1 MPVLDEDNRLVGLVS
16 RSDLVKPLV
25 RPDSE
30 IDADIR
36 GLLAYLNPGGVM
48 TVQVRAGEV
57 TIAGSDGPTPPLFD
71 HLIRAIPGVISLSHL
86 PVDTDPAGEISESQ
100 TKGGGSP

>member
-1 MPVLDEDNRLVGLVS
+1 MPVLDEDNRLAGLVS

-57 TIAGSDGPTPPLFD
+57 TIAGSDGPTAPLFD

-100 TKGGGSP
+100 TKGGGSS

>member
-1 MPVLDEDNRLVGLVS
+1 MPVLDEDNRLAGLVS

-36 GLLAYLNPGGVM
+36 GLLAYLNPGG
-48 TVQVRAGEV
+48 
-57 TIAGSDGPTPPLFD
+57 L
-71 HLIRAIPGVISLSHL
+71 
-86 PVDTDPAGEISESQ
+86 
-100 TKGGGSP
+100 